1 MHFLILA
8 IVLIILGLV
17 MYAVGKI
24 AKRKWVKNLSVVPVA
39 IGIVLL
45 LILAYYFF
53 FVGELPATLI

>member
-8 IVLIILGLV
+8 IALITLGLV
-17 MYAVGKI
+17 MYAVGKMT
-24 AKRKWVKNLSVVPVA
+24 KRKWLKNLSVVPVV

-53 FVGELPATLI
+53 FVGGLPAVLI